1 MKKFISIIALMLAA
15 LLLFSACAPEAN
27 DPSADSETEA
37 TTDAPDTSDTS
48 GNDDGDNDD
57 GGNDDGGNDEQ
68 PPAEPLGEPIIS
80 TYKESIK
87 ILAVG
92 NSFSVDAMEH
102 LAVILKEAGVKEV
115 VLGNLYIAGCSVWKH
130 WNHTSNGQLE
140 ESADYKFYVNKGNG
154 WTDSM
159 ETMKTGLLYEDW
171 DIITLQQVSQW
182 SGKPDELSKLPELID
197 YVKATTPNKDV
208 KLLWHMT
215 WAYQN
220 NYVSEEKFGYYNNDQ
235 MTMYNAITNLVQT
248 KINTN
253 DSFTGFI
260 PSGTAIQNLRTSYL
274 GDTLTRDGY
283 HMSLDIGRYTAA
295 LMWFKELTGAPIS
308 GITAVPTAYP
318 NIAEHLPAIKDAVNN
333 AYTNKLQVTQSA
345 FPGDNTPPAEQ
356 PPVNKPID
364 DLTVMTDSDKAHLT
378 GLGLNPANYK
388 VLDLGLTMKAY
399 YNSTST
405 NIPVASLITTQGNSS
420 QYMATKIFTVD
431 TLPVGAVINITD
443 GYQYRLE
450 GWQSLDAVNSQTRLN
465 NSTEDF
471 VVSASTYEKYNYIA
485 FNISKSAGGTVSDAD
500 KTALRI
506 YVPVS

>member
-1 MKKFISIIALMLAA
+1 MKRFISIIALMLVA

-48 GNDDGDNDD
+48 GNDDDD
-57 GGNDDGGNDEQ
+57 SDDDDNDDGGNDEQ
-68 PPAEPLGEPIIS
+68 PPVEPLGDPIIS

-102 LAVILKEAGVKEV
+102 LAVILKDAGVKEV
-115 VLGNLYIAGCSVWKH
+115 VLGNLYIAGCTVWNH
-130 WNHTSNGQLE
+130 WNHTSGGAKENQ
-140 ESADYKFYVNKGNG
+140 ADYKFYVNKGNG

-171 DIITLQQVSQW
+171 DIITVQQASPE
-182 SGKPDELSKLPELID
+182 SGNADSLGKLPTLID
-197 YVKATTPNKDV
+197 YIKSTTPNKDV

-215 WAYQN
+215 WAYQQD
-220 NYVSEEKFGYYNNDQ
+220 STHSGFSKYNNDQ
-235 MTMYNAITNLVQT
+235 MTMYNAITNLVKT

-253 DSFTGFI
+253 DSFTGFL

-318 NIAEHLPAIKDAVNN
+318 NITEHLPAIKDAVNN
-333 AYTNKLQVTQSA
+333 AYASKLQVTRSA
-345 FPGDNTPPAEQ
+345 FPGNNTPPIEQ
-356 PPVNKPID
+356 TPV
-364 DLTVMTDSDKAHLT
+364 DLTAMTDADKAHLT
-378 GLGLNPANYK
+378 GLGLNPENYK
-388 VLDLGLTMKAY
+388 VLDLELTLKAY

-405 NIPVASLITTQGNSS
+405 NVPVASLVTNQSNCP
-420 QYMATKIFTVD
+420 QFMATKIFTVD

-443 GYQYRLE
+443 GYKYRIE
-450 GWQSLDAVNSQTRLN
+450 GWQSLDAVNSQTRLD

-471 VVSASTYEKYNYIA
+471 VLSASTYEKYNYIA
-485 FNISKSAGGTVSDAD
+485 FNISKSESGTVSDAD

>member
-1 MKKFISIIALMLAA
+1 MKKLFSIIALILATM
-15 LLLFSACAPEAN
+15 LLFSACN
-27 DPSADSETEA
+27 EA
-37 TTDAPDTSDTS
+37 TTPAPDTDTEEVTETPDPT
-48 GNDDGDNDD
+48 DDDD
-57 GGNDDGGNDEQ
+57 EEENNDEENNEVIS
-68 PPAEPLGEPIIS
+68 EPVGEPIIP

-102 LAVILKEAGVKEV
+102 LAVILKDAGVKEV
-115 VLGNLYIAGCSVWKH
+115 VLGNLYIAGCSVWNH
-130 WNHTSNGQLE
+130 WNHTSNGAKENQ
-140 ESADYKFYVNKGNG
+140 ADYKFYVNKGNG

-182 SGKPDELSKLPELID
+182 SGKPDELSKLPALID
-197 YVKATTPNKDV
+197 YVKATTPNKEA
-208 KLLWHMT
+208 KLFWHMT
-215 WAYQN
+215 WAYQSTFSN
-220 NYVSEEKFGYYNNDQ
+220 ADKFGYYNNDQ

-283 HMSLDIGRYTAA
+283 HMSEDIGRYTAA

-318 NIAEHLPAIKDAVNN
+318 NIAEHLPAIKDAVNK
-333 AYTNKLQVTQSA
+333 AYTSKLQVTPSA

-356 PPVNKPID
+356 PPVNKPTVTD
-364 DLTVMTDSDKAHLT
+364 PNPNVTLTELNDSDKAHLT

-388 VLDLGLTMKAY
+388 VLDLELTMKAY

-405 NIPVASLITTQGNSS
+405 SYKSSLITTASNSP
-420 QYMATKIFTVD
+420 QYMATRIFTKD
-431 TLPVGAVINITD
+431 TLPVGSVINITS
-443 GYQYRLE
+443 GYKYRLE
-450 GWQSLDAVNSQTRLN
+450 GWQTLNTVNSLSRLA
-465 NSTEDF
+465 
-471 VVSASTYEKYNYIA
+471 VSDADIILSAADYEKYNYIA
-485 FNISKSAGGTVSDAD
+485 FNISKATSGTVSNADAM
-500 KTALRI
+500 ALRI
-506 YVPVS
+506 YVPVN